1 MALPPRI
8 EYPYTV
14 SHITSRGAA
23 LEELFKQTE
32 TKAQRNKNICD
43 AHMSCG
49 YSLKEIADHLQ
60 IHYTTVS
67 KVLTQ
72 KAGMENDI
80 SRPDP
85 SRSVS

>member
-1 MALPPRI
+1 MARPPRI

-14 SHITSRGAA
+14 SHITSWGNAGGLA

-43 AHMSCG
+43 AHISCG
-49 YSLKEIADHLQ
+49 HSLKEIADHLQ

-67 KVLTQ
+67 KVLTR
-72 KAGMENDI
+72 KSGDGK
-80 SRPDP
+80 
-85 SRSVS
+85 